1 MQPRQRLPPQTQKNR
16 EAKVALYYTA
26 RLKRQSAI
34 FWTQIISP
42 LTGLQFWNFV
52 YAKISSSQ
60 TSSRWPRFEIPIGS
74 ENMDLVTLPFWAYD
88 FSIFFLLLLLPT
100 LPAVQDFSA
109 SICPRFMKF
118 GAQLPYDHPPRGI
131 SIYFEIPIFYRVFD
145 FSNMLWTCKIFRY
158 LWVLWGDLRFAI
170 SPLPFVLGFPN
181 LVYSF
186 LMTIPPG
193 VFRFIS
199 KLLFLSSF
207 WLFKSA
213 LDLWNFPIT
222 MGTMRGPAVLYIAFK
237 HTNFIVRKKKE
248 IDPIKKAFGWKKL
261 APNESISKQVA
272 P

>member
-1 MQPRQRLPPQTQKNR
+1 M
-16 EAKVALYYTA
+16 
-26 RLKRQSAI
+26 I
-34 FWTQIISP
+34 FP
-42 LTGLQFWNFV
+42 
-52 YAKISSSQ
+52 SS
-60 TSSRWPRFEIPIGS
+60 
-74 ENMDLVTLPFWAYD
+74 
-88 FSIFFLLLLLPT
+88 FFLLPT

-199 KLLFLSSF
+199 KFLFFIEFSTFEICSGLVKFSDSYGYYYYE
-207 WLFKSA
+207 
-213 LDLWNFPIT
+213 
-222 MGTMRGPAVLYIAFK
+222 GTCGSRFLRF
-237 HTNFIVRKKKE
+237 H
-248 IDPIKKAFGWKKL
+248 L
-261 APNESISKQVA
+261 A
-272 P
+272 